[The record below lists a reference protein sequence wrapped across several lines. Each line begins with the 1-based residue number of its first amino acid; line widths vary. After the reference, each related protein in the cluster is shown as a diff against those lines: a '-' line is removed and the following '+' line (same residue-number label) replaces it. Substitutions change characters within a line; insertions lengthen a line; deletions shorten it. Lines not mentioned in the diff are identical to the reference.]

1 MISVVQNFI
10 CTMPKRLS
18 VLERE
23 MPKMGEVFKDYDFYV
38 NYNTDK
44 NFNEFL
50 EIYNNNVKKLS
61 FYNNLEQNWGL
72 VTLSMLKKIKTEYTL
87 ILCEDFEYRMTYEEW
102 KTILSEFVNNNCGY
116 MPLGR
121 LWKYTKEEYWG
132 GYISGDKLWFYEAKN
147 SPGTSLSVD
156 ALYRTKDLIEKL
168 EELQNYDSRRFPLN
182 LPHHFEDIFH
192 EPNGV
197 TKFDTMLCAV
207 PKDIII
213 MHEQDE
219 TETTLNK

>member
-1 MISVVQNFI
+1 M
-10 CTMPKRLS
+10 
-18 VLERE
+18 
-23 MPKMGEVFKDYDFYV
+23 
-38 NYNTDK
+38 
-44 NFNEFL
+44 
-50 EIYNNNVKKLS
+50 
-61 FYNNLEQNWGL
+61 
-72 VTLSMLKKIKTEYTL
+72 
-87 ILCEDFEYRMTYEEW
+87 
-102 KTILSEFVNNNCGY
+102 
-116 MPLGR
+116 
-121 LWKYTKEEYWG
+121 
-132 GYISGDKLWFYEAKN
+132 
-147 SPGTSLSVD
+147 SVD